1 MLAQRAVQTGF
12 SAATSYSAPTKT
24 ALPSHPRTSEMNL
37 LAATVLLLTRDRSR
51 KLSVAHLDDRLL
63 NDIGLC
69 RLDFHGGRAI
79 KKTA

>member
-1 MLAQRAVQTGF
+1 MSLL
-12 SAATSYSAPTKT
+12 T
-24 ALPSHPRTSEMNL
+24 ASI
-37 LAATVLLLTRDRSR
+37 LLLTRTRTR

-69 RLDFHGGRAI
+69 RLDFHNGRAM

>member
-1 MLAQRAVQTGF
+1 
-12 SAATSYSAPTKT
+12 
-24 ALPSHPRTSEMNL
+24 MNL
-37 LAATVLLLTRDRSR
+37 LTASILLLTRERTR

-69 RLDFHGGRAI
+69 RLDFHNGRAM